1 MMTILCFAS
10 IPSAG
15 AIWKRSLRK
24 RNFTYAPVPIKWK
37 REDGKHQNVIIDI
50 QSLYPPVNHSP
61 WLRLRQSVTVVWC
74 VDPVF
79 QWWRPLQVQEWTG
92 EQSPILGVPAGYK
105 QLSTTATRRRSHAQT
120 SPPPEHLLNFQ
131 TPTRKCQQSILW
143 KLLNSLSVIGAYT
156 LCLKSLVDQK
166 RHVCPRSSKRRCY
179 RYCPVGFLLITDQHV
194 PKIVGC
200 FWERAACSD
209 WC

>member
-1 MMTILCFAS
+1 MLQFPSNENGKTAS
-10 IPSAG
+10 IKMLSLTFRVSTLLSITHLDWGSGKVWQLFDVLTLFSNDG
-15 AIWKRSLRK
+15 AHCKCRNEQVNSLR
-24 RNFTYAPVPIKWK
+24 FWVSLL
-37 REDGKHQNVIIDI
+37 DI
-50 QSLYPPVNHSP
+50 NSLVL
-61 WLRLRQSVTVVWC
+61 LRLGEDRTH
-74 VDPVF
+74 
-79 QWWRPLQVQEWTG
+79 RP
-92 EQSPILGVPAGYK
+92 
-105 QLSTTATRRRSHAQT
+105 
-120 SPPPEHLLNFQ
+120 PPPEHLLNFQ

-179 RYCPVGFLLITDQHV
+179 RYCPVGFLLITVQHV